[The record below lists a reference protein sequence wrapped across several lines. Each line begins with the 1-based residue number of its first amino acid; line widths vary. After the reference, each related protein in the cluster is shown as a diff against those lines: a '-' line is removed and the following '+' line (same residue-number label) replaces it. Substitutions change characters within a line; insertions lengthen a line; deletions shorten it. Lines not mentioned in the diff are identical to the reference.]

1 MNKPFVTSEA
11 MENGHKIW
19 NLGCEKSVYVR
30 NTETNCGELAV
41 CSLHLVGVQQVRC
54 DNGGTES
61 FFYGNWN
68 KNNQS
73 RKYFV
78 QKGET
83 VYVACM
89 SFGGKT

>member
-41 CSLHLVGVQQVRC
+41 CSLHLVGVQ
-54 DNGGTES
+54 
-61 FFYGNWN
+61 
-68 KNNQS
+68 
-73 RKYFV
+73 
-78 QKGET
+78 
-83 VYVACM
+83 
-89 SFGGKT
+89 